1 MRTYNLFVSHSWAYS
16 NAYERLIGLL
26 ENRGYFSF
34 RDYSVPK
41 DDPIHY
47 AGTDAQLRQAIRN
60 HMSPC
65 SVVII
70 LAGVYATY
78 SKWINIEINLAQD
91 GFTFAK
97 PILAVRPR
105 GNERISRVVSE
116 SADEIVGWNTES
128 VVAAIRRLG

>member
-16 NAYERLIGLL
+16 DAYDRLIGLL

-41 DDPIHY
+41 DDPIHD

-78 SKWINIEINLAQD
+78 SKWINTEIALAQN
-91 GFTFAK
+91 GFTTAK
-97 PILAVRPR
+97 PILAVRPW
-105 GNERISRVVSE
+105 GSERISRVVSE
-116 SADEIVGWNTES
+116 AADEIVGWNTES
-128 VVAAIRRLG
+128 VVSAIRRLG